1 VYLHPLEKRILGEL
15 LAHDGPVGYDALSE
29 AIQRNIGTVAKA
41 ASWLRKKG
49 LVRLV
54 KEVTEKVEL
63 GREGLTFLQNG
74 FPERVLLEKILEA
87 GGGCL
92 LKDAKIRTGFS
103 DQYLNV
109 AILWGKRKHWL
120 ELKKEDGE
128 VTLSAVEAPPRG
140 ADEGLVMLIGRSAVE
155 VDSLP
160 ADMRE
165 AAEELE
171 KRPGVLKR
179 TESRRYYIQLTEEG
193 RAKAQTMPEAEAAPR
208 EITQLT
214 PRLISSGEWRN
225 YRLARFDIDAP
236 AAAIWPGKKQP
247 YLAFL
252 DDLKWRL
259 VGLGFKEMEG
269 PIVELMFF
277 NCDCLFMPQDHP
289 AREIHDIYH
298 VKSPTHGDL
307 RGYLSHLPKVAKT
320 HENGWRT
327 GSTGYG
333 TSYSAEEAKRLVLR
347 SHGTSLSVRTLLRK
361 GLEIPGKYFS
371 VARCYRPE
379 LSDRSHLTEFNQVE
393 GIVVGE
399 GLTLRDLLGVL
410 ARFATD
416 IAGADE
422 VRFKPDYF
430 PFTEPSIELVA
441 YKKGYGWLEFGGSGI
456 FRPEVTLPLGIREQ
470 VLAWGLGVD
479 RLYMMKAKIDD
490 IRTLFSQDLGY
501 LRRKEMV

>member
-1 VYLHPLEKRILGEL
+1 MYLRHLEKKILLEL
-15 LAHDGPVGYDALSE
+15 LAHDGPVRYDVLSE
-29 AIQRNIGTVAKA
+29 AIQKDVGAVAKT
-41 ASWLRKKG
+41 ASWLRKKS
-49 LVRLV
+49 LVRV
-54 KEVTEKVEL
+54 EKEVTGKVEL
-63 GREGLTFLQNG
+63 GREGLKFLQSG
-74 FPERVLLEKILEA
+74 FPERVLLKKIVEA
-87 GGGCL
+87 GGAFS
-92 LKDAKIRTGFS
+92 LKEAMTRTGFD

-109 AILWGKRKHWL
+109 AILWGKKKHWL
-120 ELKKEDGE
+120 QVKKEKGE
-128 VTLSAVEAPPRG
+128 VVLCAVKAPPKG
-140 ADEGLVMLIGRSAVE
+140 PDERLVMLLDGSAAE
-155 VDSLP
+155 MDSLP
-160 ADMRE
+160 AVMRE
-165 AAEELE
+165 AAEGLE

-179 TESRRYYIQLTEEG
+179 TESKRYYVQLTGKG
-193 RAKAQTMPEAEAAPR
+193 RAKAEALSEEEAVPG

-214 PRLISSGEWRN
+214 PKLISSGEWRKV
-225 YRLARFDIDAP
+225 RLARFDIEAP
-236 AAAIWPGKKQP
+236 VGATWPGKKQP

-252 DDLKWRL
+252 DHLKWRL

-289 AREIHDIYH
+289 AREIHDIYY

-307 RGYLSHLPKVAKT
+307 TGYLSYLPRVAKT

-333 TSYSAEEAKRLVLR
+333 VTYSAQEAKRLVLR

-361 GLEIPGKYFS
+361 NLEIPGKYFS
-371 VARCYRPE
+371 IARCYRPE

-416 IAGADE
+416 IAEADE
-422 VRFKPDYF
+422 VKFKPDYF
-430 PFTEPSIELVA
+430 PFTEPSIELLA
-441 YKKGYGWLEFGGSGI
+441 YKKGYGWVEFGGSGI
-456 FRPEVTLPLGIREQ
+456 FRPEVTLPLGIREP